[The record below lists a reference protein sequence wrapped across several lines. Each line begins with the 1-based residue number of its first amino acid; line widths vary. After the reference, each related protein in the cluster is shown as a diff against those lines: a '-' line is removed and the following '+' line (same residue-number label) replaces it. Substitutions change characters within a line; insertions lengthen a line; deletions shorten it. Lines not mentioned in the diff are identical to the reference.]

1 MAKLDKAAIMKLC
14 NDINK
19 HDGEGTI
26 FSVDSK
32 HANLKIERWSTGIE
46 DLDYIIG
53 GGIPEGRIIE
63 VFGPESAGKTSLAY
77 HLCGLHPM
85 ALDIPVEGTFDEQR
99 AKVFGNR
106 KGQLIVFRA
115 NTGEDALNKAIQFA
129 QKGMPLICID
139 SVPSLIPKDDIE
151 KVLKS
156 ASKDSIEEQRIG
168 GTARLL
174 TKYLPPLESIIEK
187 SGTTVVFTNQVR
199 DKMQAMLFGEKTD
212 TPGGH
217 KLKHACSLRIQVARR
232 AWIEIPNY
240 DPRSSATK
248 ERVGMIM
255 KCRVVKSK
263 VSNPMQECEVPMIFD
278 RGFVSFNDL
287 DEIKE
292 QIADERAQVNGKR
305 RRRRMT
311 S

>member
-1 MAKLDKAAIMKLC
+1 MKK
-14 NDINK
+14 NYIAQWIENN
-19 HDGEGTI
+19 HTEGHAYA
-26 FSVDSK
+26 FKSK
-32 HANLKIERWSTGIE
+32 H
-46 DLDYIIG
+46 
-53 GGIPEGRIIE
+53 
-63 VFGPESAGKTSLAY
+63 
-77 HLCGLHPM
+77 
-85 ALDIPVEGTFDEQR
+85 
-99 AKVFGNR
+99 
-106 KGQLIVFRA
+106 
-115 NTGEDALNKAIQFA
+115 KAIQFA

-292 QIADERAQVNGKR
+292 QIADERAHVNGKR
-305 RRRRMT
+305 RRRKT
-311 S
+311 LS

>member
-19 HDGEGTI
+19 HDGEGTV

-305 RRRRMT
+305 RRRRML

>member
-19 HDGEGTI
+19 HDGEGTV

-248 ERVGMIM
+248 ERIGMIM

-292 QIADERAQVNGKR
+292 QVADERAQVNGR
-305 RRRRMT
+305 RRRRRT
-311 S
+311 

>member
-19 HDGEGTI
+19 HDGEGTV

-248 ERVGMIM
+248 ERIGMIM

-292 QIADERAQVNGKR
+292 QVADERAQVNGRR
-305 RRRRMT
+305 RRRRM
-311 S
+311 